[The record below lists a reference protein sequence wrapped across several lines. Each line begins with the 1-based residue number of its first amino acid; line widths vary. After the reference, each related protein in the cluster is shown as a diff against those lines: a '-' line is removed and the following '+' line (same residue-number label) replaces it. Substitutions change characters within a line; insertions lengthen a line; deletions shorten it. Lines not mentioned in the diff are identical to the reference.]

1 MRRITALFLALLMTC
16 SLVACGQKDSADTPA
31 QDGDPAQAETP
42 DTSAEPEEPQPEPY
56 IISSP
61 TIDRGTV
68 DGVNY
73 VAWDGVVE
81 HLFFHPI
88 VAYPELA
95 FDGDS
100 QSDGID
106 DWMVTVEAST
116 TTTTCWWTSTTCGA
130 KAPTPAASR

>member
-16 SLVACGQKDSADTPA
+16 SLVACGQKDSTDTQA

-56 IISSP
+56 TISSP

-73 VAWDGVVE
+73 VAWDSIVE
-81 HLFFHPI
+81 HLFYHPI
-88 VAYPELA
+88 VAL
-95 FDGDS
+95 S
-100 QSDGID
+100 LIHI
-106 DWMVTVEAST
+106 
-116 TTTTCWWTSTTCGA
+116 
-130 KAPTPAASR
+130 